1 MRNYFKI
8 IKYILPY
15 KFLLISAGILS
26 LLFSLSN
33 SLTIYSVVPIFDTLT
48 AGDKSFSLPVPE
60 GKQKFLTY
68 ENLNLFDRIKAAII
82 SVKQK
87 INAYISEKPKKELLL
102 IISLAIIPLVLIRG
116 LFDFLA
122 RIIFSYIGNKAIY
135 NIRNDIFAHLIRL
148 PFNYFH
154 KSRSGELM
162 SRITTD
168 VIPLT
173 SALSTDI
180 YNLFSG
186 IILLITNIVILSLI
200 SWKMVIIIILTIPLI
215 SFPIS
220 LFGNLVKRYTKKI
233 QESFADLSSHMQE
246 TFSGIKVIK
255 SFSMEEHENSRFVII
270 NNIVFIKELKKRI
283 YQNLNPAVVEL
294 LASVAATALFIY
306 GGYQIINGIITSGEF
321 IFFIL
326 IVLNLFEPIKNIS
339 DAVNGAKAGEAASSR
354 IFKILD
360 YPKEIFETG
369 KSCSIKKSIRFKDV
383 SFKYLKDNVLNNINI
398 KIPKGKKIGIAGVSG
413 SGKTTILN
421 LIASLYQPSTGTIT
435 FDEKNA
441 AQFSLASIRKKISL
455 VTQDVFLFH
464 GSVLE
469 NLTCGQNIGMNR
481 VIQAARTANAHDFIT
496 KLPQGYN
503 TIVGERGALLS
514 GGERQRISI
523 ARALLAGAD
532 VILFDEATSAL
543 DSESEA
549 LIQAALDYLFRDR
562 TSVIVSHRLSTIRH
576 ADLIYLIEKGVI
588 KDSGS
593 HPELM
598 KRSRSYRK
606 LFSC

>member
-1 MRNYFKI
+1 VKNYFKI
-8 IKYILPY
+8 IKYIIPY
-15 KFLLISAGILS
+15 KFLLITAGILS

-48 AGDKSFSLPVPE
+48 EGNKSFSFSVSE
-60 GKQKFLTY
+60 EEKKILTR
-68 ENLNLFDRIKAAII
+68 ENLNFFDKSKSILIKL
-82 SVKQK
+82 KQK
-87 INAYISEKPKKELLL
+87 INSFISTKSKEELLL
-102 IISLAIIPLVLIRG
+102 IISLAIIPLVIIRA

-122 RIIFSYIGNKAIY
+122 RIIFSYIGNKAVF
-135 NIRNDIFAHLIRL
+135 NIRNSIFSHLIRL

-162 SRITTD
+162 SRITID

-186 IILLITNIVILSLI
+186 ILLLITNIIILSLLN
-200 SWKMVIIIILTIPLI
+200 WKMMIIIISLIPLI
-215 SFPIS
+215 AFPIS
-220 LFGNLVKRYTKKI
+220 LFGNLVKKYTKKI
-233 QESFADLSSHMQE
+233 QESSHLQE

-255 SFSMEEHENSRFVII
+255 SFSMEEHENNRFNII
-270 NNIVFIKELKKRI
+270 NNTIFFKELKRRV

-294 LASVAATALFIY
+294 LGSIAVTAIFIY
-306 GGYQIINGIITSGEF
+306 GGYQIISGQITSGEF

-360 YPKEIFETG
+360 YTKENFETG
-369 KSCSIKKSIRFKDV
+369 KDCDFKISIQLKNV
-383 SFKYLKDNVLNNINI
+383 SFKYLKNYILNNIHI
-398 KIPKGKKIGIAGVSG
+398 IIPKGKKVGIAGVSG

-421 LIASLYQPSTGTIT
+421 MIASLYHPIIGEIT
-435 FDEKNA
+435 FDEINTA
-441 AQFSLASIRKKISL
+441 DLSLNSIRKRIAL

-464 GSVLE
+464 GTVLE
-469 NLTCGQNIGMNR
+469 NMTCGQKIEMNK
-481 VIQAARTANAHDFIT
+481 VIQAAKTANAHDFILR
-496 KLPQGYN
+496 LPHGYE
-503 TIVGERGALLS
+503 TVVGERGALMS

-523 ARALLAGAD
+523 ARALLTEAD
-532 VILFDEATSAL
+532 LILFDEATSAL
-543 DSESEA
+543 DSESEM
-549 LIQAALDYLFRDR
+549 LIQNSLNSLFRNK
-562 TSVIVSHRLSTIRH
+562 TSVIVSHRLSTIQH
-576 ADLIYLIEKGVI
+576 ADIIYLIENGAI
-588 KDSGS
+588 KDVGS
-593 HPELM
+593 HIDLIG
-598 KRSRSYRK
+598 RSESYRK